1 VSPVYACNMRQ
12 QIGLFLILSCDIK
25 WQSFHCSCK
34 QTFNNNK
41 QY

>member
-25 WQSFHCSCK
+25 
-34 QTFNNNK
+34 
-41 QY
+41 